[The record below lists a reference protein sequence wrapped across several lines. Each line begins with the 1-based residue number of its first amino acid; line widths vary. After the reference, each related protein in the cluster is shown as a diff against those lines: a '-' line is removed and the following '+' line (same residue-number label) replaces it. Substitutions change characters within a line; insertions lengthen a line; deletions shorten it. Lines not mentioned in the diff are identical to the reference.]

1 MTKKELQNLIDE
13 FMGTLDDYSSDDWYD
28 TERGI
33 ASYTFDKFLGF
44 LKDRKKHKRAN

>member
-13 FMGTLDDYSSDDWYD
+13 FMGTLDDYSPDDYYG
-28 TERGI
+28 TERYI